1 MSSRRPT
8 PLRRVCLTHR
18 AAQDQRTVNLIERL
32 NAARVAAAEA
42 RLEVAEARL
51 AKAHAEVE
59 RPANE
64 ERHPARA
71 TVWLSKKKT
80 IVEPIARVEHA
91 NLLIDDSETESE
103 SESDS
108 PSPHPCHEEAHLG
121 NFGMAV
127 FEDDICFMTPRCR
140 PYVFCAHAEEDDFAT
155 IFEPSRT
162 APPKYIHVGKDADGD
177 YRSTTT
183 SKPSPFH
190 VLILSHWLNK
200 MVPQNTGR
208 LFNRKEVEF
217 WCDVRNWPRV
227 DFAYAINPFDLFFG
241 RFGSGCPF
249 VNSNGQLR
257 FYFDAKEQPCL
268 SYPRNQ
274 PKSTWDPT
282 Q

>member
-1 MSSRRPT
+1 MSSRRPA

-42 RLEVAEARL
+42 RLEAAEARL

-59 RPANE
+59 HLASSANE
-64 ERHPARA
+64 ERHP
-71 TVWLSKKKT
+71 
-80 IVEPIARVEHA
+80 
-91 NLLIDDSETESE
+91 LIDDSETESE

-155 IFEPSRT
+155 SFEPSRT

-200 MVPQNTGR
+200 MVPQIPGR

-227 DFAYAINPFDLFFG
+227 DFAYAVNPFDLFFG

>member
-1 MSSRRPT
+1 MSSRRPA

-64 ERHPARA
+64 ERRPARA

-103 SESDS
+103 SESESFS
-108 PSPHPCHEEAHLG
+108 PRLG
-121 NFGMAV
+121 DFGMPV
-127 FEDDICFMTPRCR
+127 FEDDICFMSPRPR

-162 APPKYIHVGKDADGD
+162 APPKYIHIVGGVRE
-177 YRSTTT
+177 YRATT
-183 SKPSPFH
+183 SSRPSPALVSMFTY
-190 VLILSHWLNK
+190 WLNRNYS
-200 MVPQNTGR
+200 QNTGR
-208 LFNRKEVEF
+208 LLNREEVEF
-217 WCDVRNWPRV
+217 WCDARNWPRL

-241 RFGSGCPF
+241 MFGSGCPY
-249 VNSNGQLR
+249 VNSNKQLR
-257 FYFDAKEQPCL
+257 FYFDAKEQPRL
-268 SYPRNQ
+268 SYPHNQ